1 MNTDFT
7 DIKFIDSHNYH
18 IFSVDTYQKTTP
30 NGKTSKFVKLNAPD
44 WVGAIVYDRSK
55 NKYLCVKEYRHGV
68 DKTVYQFPCG
78 TVEEGE
84 KPTDALCRELHEELG
99 ISMDY
104 LLGRNNTITACLF
117 VGCPNPAFMNNKM
130 YFYFIDLPEFV
141 KTKQELDENEFVE
154 PVWLTEEEVNNFLK
168 EPDAAIIQQLAWKC
182 L

>member
-7 DIKFIDSHNYH
+7 DIKLVNSQNYH
-18 IFSVDTYQKTTP
+18 IFSVDTYQKKAP

-68 DKTVYQFPCG
+68 DKSVYQFPCG

-84 KPTDALCRELHEELG
+84 TPRDALYRELHEELG
-99 ISMDY
+99 ISMEY
-104 LLGRNNTITACLF
+104 LSEGNHTITDLF

-130 YFYFIDLPEFV
+130 YFYLVNLPEFV
-141 KTKQELDENEFVE
+141 KTEQELDENEFVE
-154 PVWLTEEEVNNFLK
+154 PVWLTEDEVDDFLK

>member
-1 MNTDFT
+1 MNTDCT

-18 IFSVDTYQKTTP
+18 IFSVDTYQKTAP

-84 KPTDALCRELHEELG
+84 NPIDALYRELHEELG

-104 LLGRNNTITACLF
+104 LLGKNHTITDLF

-154 PVWLTEEEVNNFLK
+154 PVWLTEDEVNNFLK